1 MMNSTIKKLYVINLA
16 EYCEQVKYFL
26 GLDRVFGAVI
36 YYRTPIRKKLDQ

>member
-1 MMNSTIKKLYVINLA
+1 MNSTIKKLYVINLA

-26 GLDRVFGAVI
+26 GLDRLFDTNR